1 MAPWVTHVSTTDKV
15 AFITIDD
22 GWTRVPDAVSTLK
35 QLGVPVTLFLTINAI
50 KSDPGYFKELQDAG
64 AVIEAHTINH
74 VDLKGK
80 SYGYQK
86 EQICGSADQLGKW
99 YGRRP
104 IFFRPPFG
112 EKDDNTLRAAHDCGI
127 HACFFWRETVNA
139 GIVRYQIG
147 HSVRPGDI
155 LLMHFRSTFVQDLK
169 AAVAAIHAAGLKV
182 ALLEDYIS

>member
-1 MAPWVTHVSTTDKV
+1 VNTTDKV

-22 GWTRVPDAVSTLK
+22 GWIRRSDALSTLK
-35 QLGVPVTLFLTINAI
+35 ELHVPVTLFLTINAI
-50 KSDPGYFKELQDAG
+50 KADPGYFRALQGAG

-74 VDLKGK
+74 VELKGK
-80 SYGYQK
+80 SYSYQK

-112 EKDDNTLRAAHDCGI
+112 DKDDTTLRAAHDCGI

-155 LLMHFRSTFVQDLK
+155 LLMHFRDTFSQDLR
-169 AAVAAIHAAGLKV
+169 AAVKAVHDAGLQV
-182 ALLEDYIS
+182 ALLEDYVS